1 MPSWS
6 DSWNTIKFITHL
18 HGSDSVVSFVDMQ
31 GVFLIV
37 ECKHKTPPNSIWAFT
52 VYFGSYHFALSGSK
66 KTNHN
71 QTKGL
76 WLKQIFT
83 VHSTVSLVSKESRKG
98 GSLMFKTLDRDRIYQ
113 FKRWPVVTWS
123 VVLLSNTIDVRL
135 HVNSAKTKSSDL
147 LEPFSPSPSSTPTPV
162 QVTLRT
168 ELFFFN
174 TKHFW
179 FATDQMRYSL
189 KHGFLSQPS
198 VTSIGIVRAL

>member
-1 MPSWS
+1 
-6 DSWNTIKFITHL
+6 
-18 HGSDSVVSFVDMQ
+18 MQ
-31 GVFLIV
+31 SVFLIV
-37 ECKHKTPPNSIWAFT
+37 ECKYKTPPNSTWADT
-52 VYFGSYHFALSGSK
+52 VCFGKYHFALSGSK

-83 VHSTVSLVSKESRKG
+83 VHSIVSSVSKESRKG
-98 GSLMFKTLDRDRIYQ
+98 GSLVFITLDRDRIYQ

-123 VVLLSNTIDVRL
+123 IVLLSNTIDVRL
-135 HVNSAKTKSSDL
+135 QVNRAKKKSCDL
-147 LEPFSPSPSSTPTPV
+147 LEPSSPFPSSTPTPV
-162 QVTLRT
+162 QVTLTT

-189 KHGFLSQPS
+189 IPS
-198 VTSIGIVRAL
+198 VTSIGIALRAL